1 MENST
6 LQFLE
11 TWNSWGKIAALVAA
25 GLGFLV
31 FLYYI
36 VKLISI
42 RNYKKKYDFINLNEI
57 NLLWISSLFLII
69 SATIYANTLVAKPDM
84 VWFIV
89 RVFVSVMFAL
99 IVGVIVS
106 NILRVYYPSFIEKRL
121 HKLRFTPRTSP
132 KTGKAMKL
140 LSEEEEDVH
149 LDDGM
154 QAEENIFSVDYDVW
168 IDEETGYTQIDK
180 YAGHLHAL
188 ECPECNYQTLKV
200 AKEEI
205 LTSPTVETVGE
216 LMKFY
221 KCGYCNHKVKKV
233 FKVARL
239 IETSDSKQVHS
250 TAAV

>member
-11 TWNSWGKIAALVAA
+11 TWNSWGKIASMVAA

-31 FLYYI
+31 FLYYF
-36 VKLISI
+36 VKLLSI
-42 RNYKKKYDFINLNEI
+42 KDYKSKYDFINLNEI

-69 SATIYANTLVAKPDM
+69 GATIYVNTLVSKPDM

-89 RVFVSVMFAL
+89 RIFVSVMFAL
-99 IVGVIVS
+99 IVGVVIS
-106 NILRVYYPSFIEKRL
+106 NVLRVYYPSFIEKRL
-121 HKLRFTPRTSP
+121 HKLRFTPRISP
-132 KTGKAMKL
+132 KSGKPMKL

-149 LDDGM
+149 LDEGM

-168 IDEETGYTQIDK
+168 IDEETGFTQIDK

-188 ECPECNYQTLKV
+188 ECSECNYQTLKV

-205 LTSPTVETVGE
+205 LTSPTVDTPGE
-216 LMKFY
+216 LMKYY
-221 KCGYCNHKVKKV
+221 KCGYCN
-233 FKVARL
+233 
-239 IETSDSKQVHS
+239 
-250 TAAV
+250 